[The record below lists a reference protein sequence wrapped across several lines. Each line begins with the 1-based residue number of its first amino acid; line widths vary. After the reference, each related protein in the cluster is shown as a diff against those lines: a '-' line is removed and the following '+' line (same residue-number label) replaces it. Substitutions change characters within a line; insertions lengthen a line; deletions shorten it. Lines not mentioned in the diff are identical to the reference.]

1 MTTTASALGQAT
13 FAGYNA
19 LVGQQL
25 SQQAQLAAYGY
36 GTTANWD
43 LAYQAYPMP
52 PSVAKK
58 DHFFWRVNEEVG
70 YSDYDVID
78 SPVDRLRIRAKRW
91 LEGGK

>member
-1 MTTTASALGQAT
+1 MSTASTLGQAT

-43 LAYQAYPMP
+43 LAYPQPML
-52 PSVAKK
+52 PSAKK

-70 YSDYDVID
+70 YNDYEVID

>member
-1 MTTTASALGQAT
+1 MSTASTLGQAT

-25 SQQAQLAAYGY
+25 AAYGY
-36 GTTANWD
+36 GATIKNWE
-43 LAYQAYPMP
+43 LAYPQPML
-52 PSVAKK
+52 PSAKK

-70 YSDYDVID
+70 YNDYEVID